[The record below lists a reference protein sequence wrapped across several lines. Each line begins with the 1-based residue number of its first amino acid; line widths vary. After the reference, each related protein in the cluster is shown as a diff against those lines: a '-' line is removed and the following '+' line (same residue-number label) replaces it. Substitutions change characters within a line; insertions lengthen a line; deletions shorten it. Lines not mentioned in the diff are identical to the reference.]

1 MAGSIQKNFFSAVCT
16 FLFAGICPNSLA
28 AELSGTP
35 EELRG
40 YLRSETR
47 TVTIRD
53 EATELAYSDI
63 AKVTLVV
70 STKAKMLADAM
81 RENNEIRD
89 SIVRTLVD
97 GGVESDDIQSS
108 KYSASPQFGWFGSAP
123 NSFEVMNTL
132 VVTVD
137 SESAFRRI
145 AQISDQEDSVRFG
158 GAEFEHS
165 QKEVYEDRV
174 RDKAME
180 AVMQDRA
187 YFEEKLGL
195 KLRPLTFSFSDMEFT
210 GDNGFG
216 YALEEIVV
224 TGSRSTSSL
233 GAVQPAIS
241 SSFDEI
247 EYRVTVE
254 VTFEVE
260 SQDQSG

>member
-1 MAGSIQKNFFSAVCT
+1 MAPGIPKNVCSVACV
-16 FLFAGICPNSLA
+16 FLFAGVCPSSLA

-35 EELRG
+35 DELRG

-81 RENNEIRD
+81 QENNEIRD

-123 NSFEVMNTL
+123 NNFEVVNTL

-137 SESAFRRI
+137 SEAAFRRI
-145 AQISDQEDSVRFG
+145 AEISDQEDSVRFG

-165 QKEVYEDRV
+165 QKEAYKDRV
-174 RDKAME
+174 RDKAMD

-195 KLRPLTFSFSDMEFT
+195 KLRPLTFSFSDVGF
-210 GDNGFG
+210 GRDNGFG

-224 TGSRSTSSL
+224 TGARSTSSL
-233 GAVQPAIS
+233 GAEPAIS

-260 SQDQSG
+260 SRDESG